1 MTARLVEDALLL
13 DGNRMEPQRQDP
25 LMPSANSEA
34 SCCLGSPV
42 GAFGMLEEEVRLVI
56 GMVAETGTLMV
67 GQKGNVNDY
76 KEL

>member
-1 MTARLVEDALLL
+1 
-13 DGNRMEPQRQDP
+13 
-25 LMPSANSEA
+25 
-34 SCCLGSPV
+34 
-42 GAFGMLEEEVRLVI
+42 MLEEEVRLVI